1 MPETVINQR
10 SKKSI
15 SGIFMAAAVPSV
27 VLGVLFTGQSA
38 QAASKGNT
46 PAYATAKIQ
55 ALLNAPVN
63 NTVNL
68 PSGTFTIQ
76 PTLQLSQGVRIIGHN
91 TTLKVAK
98 GAGGY
103 KAILSAATPATSL
116 SGLSITGVT
125 FDQNTAGN
133 PITNTSAL
141 FHGKPRFVIWAPVGS
156 SITIAG
162 NRFIGL
168 DGVDAIVTGGATSNV
183 TVSKN
188 VFQASNPLG
197 HDTST
202 IYTSGT
208 GTTISNNTMVGT
220 SMRASAAIEVHGS
233 QVKATGNSIRG
244 YLKAMNVVASHTNF
258 SGNNVTGALNPV
270 DLWSIVAPGLTDV
283 TITNNHLGRDLPYW
297 SKIYGASMPTAQ
309 YTHMVVRDRSSKFPF
324 TNITVSGNR
333 G

>member
-1 MPETVINQR
+1 MTETAIKQR
-10 SKKSI
+10 DKFI
-15 SGIFMAAAVPSV
+15 RGIFIAAAAASV
-27 VLGVLFTGQSA
+27 VLGVLFTSGA
-38 QAASKGNT
+38 ARAASKGDT
-46 PAYATAKIQ
+46 PASATAKIQ

-68 PSGTFTIQ
+68 PSGTFTIE
-76 PTLQLSQGVRIIGHN
+76 PTLQLSQGVRIVGHN

-98 GAGGY
+98 GVGDY

-125 FDQNTAGN
+125 FDQNTDAN
-133 PITNTSAL
+133 QITHASAL
-141 FHGKPRFVIWAPVGS
+141 FQGKPRFVIWAPAGN
-156 SITIAG
+156 SINITG
-162 NRFIGL
+162 NRFTGL
-168 DGVDAIVTGGATSNV
+168 DGVDAIVTGGGTSNV

-188 VFQASNPLG
+188 VFEASNPLG

-208 GTTISNNTMVGT
+208 GTTISDNTMAGS

-244 YLKAMNVVASHTNF
+244 YLKAINVVASHTNF

-283 TITNNHLGRDLPYW
+283 TITNNYLGRDLSHW
-297 SKIYGASMPTAQ
+297 SKIYGASMPAAQ
-309 YTHMVVRDRSSKFPF
+309 YTQMVVRDPSSKFPF

>member
-1 MPETVINQR
+1 MPGTTVNQR
-10 SKKSI
+10 DKKFI
-15 SGIFMAAAVPSV
+15 RGTFIAAAAASA
-27 VLGVLFTGQSA
+27 VLGVLFTTGSA

-46 PAYATAKIQ
+46 PAPATARIQ

-63 NTVNL
+63 NRVNL
-68 PSGTFTIQ
+68 PPGTFTIE
-76 PTLQLSQGVRIIGHN
+76 PTLQLSRGVRIVGHH
-91 TTLKVAK
+91 TTLKVASR
-98 GAGGY
+98 AGDY
-103 KAILSAATPATSL
+103 KAILSAATPVTSL

-133 PITNTSAL
+133 PVTRASAL
-141 FHGKPRFVIWAPVGS
+141 FQGKPRFVIWAPAGS
-156 SITIAG
+156 RITITG
-162 NRFIGL
+162 NRFAGL

-208 GTTISNNTMVGT
+208 GTTISDNTMAGR

-233 QVKATGNSIRG
+233 RVKATGNRIRG
-244 YLKAMNVVASHTNF
+244 YLKAINVVAAQTNF
-258 SGNNVTGALNPV
+258 SGNDVTGALNPV
-270 DLWSIVAPGLTDV
+270 DLWSIAAPGLTDV
-283 TITNNHLGRDLPYW
+283 TITNNYLGRNLRYW
-297 SKIYGASMPTAQ
+297 SGIYGASMPAGK
-309 YTHMVVRDRSSKFPF
+309 YTRMVVRDPSSKFPF
-324 TNITVSGNR
+324 TNIKISGNR

>member
-1 MPETVINQR
+1 MTETVITQR
-10 SKKSI
+10 GKKFT
-15 SGIFMAAAVPSV
+15 SGIFIAAAAASV
-27 VLGVLFTGQSA
+27 VVGVLFTGWSA
-38 QAASKGNT
+38 QAASKGST
-46 PAYATAKIQ
+46 PTSATAKIQ

-68 PSGTFTIQ
+68 PSGTFIIQ
-76 PTLQLSQGVRIIGHN
+76 PTLQLNQGVRIIGHN

-98 GAGGY
+98 AAGDY
-103 KAILSAATPATSL
+103 KAILSAATSATSL

-141 FHGKPRFVIWAPVGS
+141 FQGKPRFVIWTPAGS
-156 SITIAG
+156 GITITD

-220 SMRASAAIEVHGS
+220 SMRASAAMEVHGS

-244 YLKAMNVVASHTNF
+244 YLKAINVVASQTNF
-258 SGNNVTGALNPV
+258 SGNNVTDALNPV

-283 TITNNHLGRDLPYW
+283 TITNNYLGRNLHYW
-297 SKIYGASMPTAQ
+297 SKIYGASMPNAQ
-309 YTHMVVRDRSSKFPF
+309 YTQTVVRDPSSKFRF